1 MTRSIPMSHAQ
12 SNFVR
17 VAAVKDVPE
26 GAPKAVKVEG
36 RSIALFQHQGNIYA
50 TDNQCP
56 HMGYPLT
63 RGRVRNGVLTCD
75 WHGWSYDMR
84 GGGCFTGGCD
94 DLDTF
99 PVEVRDGAIY
109 IDVRSGGS
117 KRKDA
122 HFLLLKEGLLSE
134 DDWTLAK
141 AIAILLAK
149 GVSEQDT
156 LKRLV
161 RHMGRHIATERNAN
175 DGGREL
181 ALMVNAVKVARHY
194 DPEDRLIPLMLAAT
208 GASGRAGDRPAVQ
221 PLPPPVSWERLEHWI
236 RVFTADKAS
245 EGIEKCLITARRLG
259 KHDERI
265 VPLLYE
271 CAVEPFF
278 LGHSQNLPL
287 LGYLAE
293 LLEEFGWE
301 QGEELACNLAAKILG
316 RDRGAPEELRLA
328 AIKMFEP
335 INALIDG
342 LTSTSPRDRAAAYDE
357 DALAKA
363 LVSGD
368 LTQTFDA
375 ISDAL
380 RASVDIDR
388 IVTTMVLLAA
398 DRMARTPV
406 NLNPGWGSLRQ
417 ELILVSSVRTA
428 LRYGGFKVGAK
439 ALYHAAWQ
447 FFSDRWLNITPRSLT
462 EPLSSTKSDASNEDM
477 ALRTV
482 LDSIETI
489 QVREVGRQTREYLN
503 AGFSGDRLLSEMG
516 QSILRDDNG
525 WNLVHAL
532 RVVFDEWKLCE
543 GHPARNQLLIGLA
556 RWATDVRE
564 LTGSQSAAQ
573 TAQRFARGQ
582 TAVDL
587 YES

>member
-1 MTRSIPMSHAQ
+1 MPDTQ

-17 VAAVKDVPE
+17 VADLKDVVE
-26 GAPKAVKVEG
+26 GTPKAVKVDG

-56 HMGYPLT
+56 HMGYPLV
-63 RGRVRNGVLTCD
+63 RGRIRNGVLTCD

-99 PVEVRDGAIY
+99 PVEVRDSAIY

-117 KRKDA
+117 RRKDA

-134 DDWTLAK
+134 DNWTLSK
-141 AIAILLAK
+141 AIAIMLAQ

-156 LKRLV
+156 LKRVVQHL
-161 RHMGRHIATERNAN
+161 GRHIATERGAS

-181 ALMVNAVKVARHY
+181 ALMVNGVKVARHY
-194 DPEDRLIPLMLAAT
+194 APDDRLIPLMMAAT

-221 PLPPPVSWERLEHWI
+221 PLPPPVTWDKLEHWI
-236 RVFTADKAS
+236 RVFSADKTW

-259 KHDERI
+259 GHDERI

-271 CAVEPFF
+271 CALEPFF
-278 LGHSQNLPL
+278 LGHTENLPL

-293 LLEEFGWE
+293 SLEEFGWD
-301 QGEELACNLAAKILG
+301 QAEELVCNLAAKILG

-335 INALIDG
+335 IHTLIDE
-342 LTSTSPRDRAAAYDE
+342 LASTSPRDQGATYDE
-357 DALAKA
+357 DALSRG

-368 LTQTFDA
+368 LTQTFNV

-380 RASVDIDR
+380 RARVDIDR

-417 ELILVSSVRTA
+417 ELVLASSVRTA
-428 LRYGGFKVGAK
+428 LRYGGLNVGAR

-462 EPLSSTKSDASNEDM
+462 EPLSAARSDASNEDTG
-477 ALRTV
+477 LRTV

-489 QVREVGRQTREYLN
+489 QVREVGRHTREYLN

-525 WNLVHAL
+525 WSLVHAL
-532 RVVFDEWKLCE
+532 RTVFDEWKLCE
-543 GHPARNQLLIGLA
+543 GHPARNQLLAGLA
-556 RWATDVRE
+556 RWATDVRKR
-564 LTGSQSAAQ
+564 TGSQSAAQ

>member
-1 MTRSIPMSHAQ
+1 M
-12 SNFVR
+12 
-17 VAAVKDVPE
+17 K
-26 GAPKAVKVEG
+26 
-36 RSIALFQHQGNIYA
+36 
-50 TDNQCP
+50 
-56 HMGYPLT
+56 
-63 RGRVRNGVLTCD
+63 
-75 WHGWSYDMR
+75 

-117 KRKDA
+117 RRKDA
-122 HFLLLKEGLLSE
+122 HFLLLKEGLLSS
-134 DDWTLAK
+134 DNWTLSK
-141 AIAILLAK
+141 AIAIMLAQ

-156 LKRLV
+156 LKQVL
-161 RHMGRHIATERNAN
+161 RHMGRHIATESGASE
-175 DGGREL
+175 GGREL
-181 ALMVNAVKVARHY
+181 ALMVNGVKVARRY
-194 DPEDRLIPLMLAAT
+194 EPDDRLIPFMMAAT

-221 PLPPPVSWERLEHWI
+221 PLPPPVTWDKLEHWI
-236 RVFTADKAS
+236 RVFSADKTW
-245 EGIEKCLITARRLG
+245 EGIEKCLITARRLTG
-259 KHDERI
+259 HDDRI

-271 CAVEPFF
+271 CALEPFF
-278 LGHSQNLPL
+278 LGHTENLPL
-287 LGYLAE
+287 LGFLAE
-293 LLEEFGWE
+293 LLEEFGWD
-301 QGEELACNLAAKILG
+301 QVEELVCNLAAKILG
-316 RDRGAPEELRLA
+316 RDRGAPEEHRLA

-335 INALIDG
+335 INKLIDE
-342 LTSTSPRDRAAAYDE
+342 LPSTRPGDQPAAYEE
-357 DALAKA
+357 DALARG

-368 LTQTFDA
+368 LGQTFNA

-380 RASVDIDR
+380 RAGVDIDR

-417 ELILVSSVRTA
+417 ELILASSIRTA
-428 LRYGGFKVGAK
+428 LRYGASKIGAK

-462 EPLSSTKSDASNEDM
+462 EPLGAGKSDASNEDT
-477 ALRTV
+477 ALRAV
-482 LDSIETI
+482 LDSIETV
-489 QVREVGRQTREYLN
+489 QVREVGRHTREYLN
-503 AGFSGDRLLSEMG
+503 SGFSGDRLLSEMG

-543 GHPARNQLLIGLA
+543 GHPARNQLLIGLS
-556 RWATDVRE
+556 RWATDVRKR
-564 LTGSQSAAQ
+564 TGNQSAAQ

>member
-1 MTRSIPMSHAQ
+1 MSNAQ

-17 VAAVKDVPE
+17 VADLKDVPE
-26 GAPKAVKVEG
+26 GTSKAVRVEG
-36 RSIALFQHQGNIYA
+36 RSIALFQHQGNVYA

-99 PVEVRDGAIY
+99 PVDVRDSVIY
-109 IDVRSGGS
+109 IDVGSGGS

-122 HFLLLKEGLLSE
+122 HLLLLKEGLLSE
-134 DDWTLAK
+134 DNWTLSK
-141 AIAILLAK
+141 AIAILLAR

-156 LKRLV
+156 LKLV
-161 RHMGRHIATERNAN
+161 LRHMGRHIATERGP
-175 DGGREL
+175 DEGGREL
-181 ALMVNAVKVARHY
+181 ALMVNGVKVARHY
-194 DPEDRLIPLMLAAT
+194 EPTDRLIPLMMAAA
-208 GASGRAGDRPAVQ
+208 GASGRAGDRPDVQ
-221 PLPPPVSWERLEHWI
+221 PLPPPVTWDRLEHWI
-236 RVFTADKAS
+236 RVFSADKTWQ
-245 EGIEKCLITARRLG
+245 GIEKCLITARRLG
-259 KHDERI
+259 GQDERI

-278 LGHSQNLPL
+278 LGHSNNLLL

-293 LLEEFGWE
+293 LLEEFGWD
-301 QGEELACNLAAKILG
+301 QVEELVCNLAAKIVG

-335 INALIDG
+335 INTLIDE
-342 LTSTSPRDRAAAYDE
+342 LASTFPHDQAAYDE
-357 DALAKA
+357 DAFAKA
-363 LVSGD
+363 LLSGD
-368 LTQTFDA
+368 LTQTFNA
-375 ISDAL
+375 ISDVL
-380 RASVDIDR
+380 RARVGIDR

-417 ELILVSSVRTA
+417 ELMLSSSVRTA

-447 FFSDRWLNITPRSLT
+447 FFSDRWLNITPRSLA
-462 EPLSSTKSDASNEDM
+462 EPLSAAKSDASNED
-477 ALRTV
+477 AGLRTV

-489 QVREVGRQTREYLN
+489 QVGEVGRHTREYLH

-556 RWATDVRE
+556 RWATDVRKR
-564 LTGSQSAAQ
+564 TGNQSAAQ

>member
-1 MTRSIPMSHAQ
+1 MSNTQ
-12 SNFVR
+12 SNFVK
-17 VAAVKDVPE
+17 VADLKEVPE
-26 GAPKAVKVEG
+26 GTPKAVKVEG
-36 RSIALFQHQGNIYA
+36 RSIALFQHQGNVYA

-99 PVEVRDGAIY
+99 PVEVRDSAIY

-117 KRKDA
+117 RRKDA

-134 DDWTLAK
+134 DNWTLSK
-141 AIAILLAK
+141 AIAIMLAQ

-156 LKRLV
+156 LKRVVQHL
-161 RHMGRHIATERNAN
+161 GRHIASERGAN

-181 ALMVNAVKVARHY
+181 ALMVTGVKVARHY
-194 DPEDRLIPLMLAAT
+194 APDDRLIPLMMAAT

-221 PLPPPVSWERLEHWI
+221 PLPPPVTWDKLEHWI
-236 RVFTADKAS
+236 RVFSADKTW
-245 EGIEKCLITARRLG
+245 EGIEKSLITARRLG
-259 KHDERI
+259 QHDGRI
-265 VPLLYE
+265 LPLLYE
-271 CAVEPFF
+271 CALEPFF
-278 LGHSQNLPL
+278 LGHTENLPL
-287 LGYLAE
+287 LGYLSE
-293 LLEEFGWE
+293 LLEEFGWD
-301 QGEELACNLAAKILG
+301 QAEELVCNLAAKIIG
-316 RDRGAPEELRLA
+316 RDRGAPQELRLA

-335 INALIDG
+335 INTLVDELASNSSSNQ
-342 LTSTSPRDRAAAYDE
+342 TSTYDE
-357 DALAKA
+357 DALTKA

-368 LTQTFDA
+368 LTLTFNA
-375 ISDAL
+375 ISDVL
-380 RASVDIDR
+380 RCRVDIDR

-417 ELILVSSVRTA
+417 ELILASSCRTA
-428 LRYGGFKVGAK
+428 LRNGGFKIGAK

-462 EPLSSTKSDASNEDM
+462 EPLGTAKSDSSSEDL
-477 ALRTV
+477 ARRTV

-489 QVREVGRQTREYLN
+489 QVREIGRHTREYLN
-503 AGFSGDRLLSEMG
+503 AGFSGDCLLSEMG

-525 WNLVHAL
+525 WNLVHGL
-532 RVVFDEWKLCE
+532 RVVFVEWKLCE

-556 RWATDVRE
+556 RWATDVRKR
-564 LTGSQSAAQ
+564 TGNQSAAQ

>member
-1 MTRSIPMSHAQ
+1 MSNTQ
-12 SNFVR
+12 SNFVK
-17 VAAVKDVPE
+17 VADLKDVPE
-26 GAPKAVKVEG
+26 GTPKAVRVEG
-36 RSIALFQHQGNIYA
+36 RSIALFQHQGNVYA

-63 RGRVRNGVLTCD
+63 RGRARNGVLTCD

-99 PVEVRDGAIY
+99 PVEVRDSAIY

-117 KRKDA
+117 RRKDA

-134 DDWTLAK
+134 DNWTLSK
-141 AIAILLAK
+141 AIAIMLAQ

-156 LKRLV
+156 LKRVVQHL
-161 RHMGRHIATERNAN
+161 GRHIATERGAS

-181 ALMVNAVKVARHY
+181 ALMVNGVKVARHY
-194 DPEDRLIPLMLAAT
+194 APDDRLIPLMMAAT

-221 PLPPPVSWERLEHWI
+221 PLPPPVTWDKLEHWI
-236 RVFTADKAS
+236 RVFSADKTW

-259 KHDERI
+259 GHDERI

-271 CAVEPFF
+271 CALEPFF
-278 LGHSQNLPL
+278 LGHTENLPL

-293 LLEEFGWE
+293 SLEEFGWD
-301 QGEELACNLAAKILG
+301 QVEELVCNLAAKILG

-335 INALIDG
+335 IHTLIDE
-342 LTSTSPRDRAAAYDE
+342 LASTSPRDQGATYDE
-357 DALAKA
+357 DALSRG

-368 LTQTFDA
+368 LTQTFNV

-380 RASVDIDR
+380 RARVDIDR

-417 ELILVSSVRTA
+417 ELVLASSVRTA
-428 LRYGGFKVGAK
+428 LRYGGLNVGAR

-462 EPLSSTKSDASNEDM
+462 EPLSAARSDASNEDTG
-477 ALRTV
+477 LRTV

-489 QVREVGRQTREYLN
+489 QVREVGRHTREYLN

-525 WNLVHAL
+525 WSLVHAL
-532 RVVFDEWKLCE
+532 RTVFDEWKLCE
-543 GHPARNQLLIGLA
+543 GHPARNQLLAGLA
-556 RWATDVRE
+556 RWATDVRKR
-564 LTGSQSAAQ
+564 TGSQSAAQ

>member
-1 MTRSIPMSHAQ
+1 MSNTQ
-12 SNFVR
+12 SNFVK
-17 VAAVKDVPE
+17 VADLKDVPE
-26 GAPKAVKVEG
+26 GTPKAVRVEG
-36 RSIALFQHQGNIYA
+36 RSIALFQHQGNVYA

-99 PVEVRDGAIY
+99 PVEVRDSAIY
-109 IDVRSGGS
+109 IDVRSGRS
-117 KRKDA
+117 RRKDA

-134 DDWTLAK
+134 DNWTLSK
-141 AIAILLAK
+141 AIAIMLAQ

-156 LKRLV
+156 LKRVVQHL
-161 RHMGRHIATERNAN
+161 GRHIATERGAN

-181 ALMVNAVKVARHY
+181 ALMVNGVKVARHY
-194 DPEDRLIPLMLAAT
+194 APDDRLIPLMMAAT

-221 PLPPPVSWERLEHWI
+221 PLPPPVTWDKLEHWI
-236 RVFTADKAS
+236 RVFSADKTW

-259 KHDERI
+259 GHDERI

-271 CAVEPFF
+271 CALEPFF
-278 LGHSQNLPL
+278 LGHTENLPL

-293 LLEEFGWE
+293 SLEEFGWD
-301 QGEELACNLAAKILG
+301 QVEELVCNLAAKILG

-335 INALIDG
+335 IHTLIDE
-342 LTSTSPRDRAAAYDE
+342 LASTSPRDQGATYDE
-357 DALAKA
+357 DALSRG

-368 LTQTFDA
+368 LTQTFNV

-380 RASVDIDR
+380 RARVDIDR

-417 ELILVSSVRTA
+417 ELVLASSVRTA
-428 LRYGGFKVGAK
+428 LRYGGLNVGAR

-462 EPLSSTKSDASNEDM
+462 EPLSAARSDASNEDTG
-477 ALRTV
+477 LRTV

-489 QVREVGRQTREYLN
+489 QVREVGRHTREYLN

-525 WNLVHAL
+525 WSLVHAL
-532 RVVFDEWKLCE
+532 RTVFDEWKLCE
-543 GHPARNQLLIGLA
+543 GHPARNQLLAGLA
-556 RWATDVRE
+556 RWATDVRKR
-564 LTGSQSAAQ
+564 TGSQSAAQ

>member
-1 MTRSIPMSHAQ
+1 MSSPQ
-12 SNFVR
+12 TNFVK
-17 VAAVKDVPE
+17 VADLKDVQE
-26 GAPKAVKVEG
+26 STPKAVKVEG

-99 PVEVRDGAIY
+99 PVEVRDGAIF

-122 HFLLLKEGLLSE
+122 HLLLMKEGLLSE
-134 DDWTLAK
+134 DNWTLSK

-149 GVSEQDT
+149 GVSEADA
-156 LKRLV
+156 LKQVL

-181 ALMVNAVKVARHY
+181 ALMVNAVRVARHY
-194 DPEDRLIPLMLAAT
+194 QPDDRLIPLMMAAA
-208 GASGRAGDRPAVQ
+208 GASGRAGDRPPVQ
-221 PLPPPVSWERLEHWI
+221 PLPPPMTWDKLEHWI
-236 RVFTADKAS
+236 RTFTADRSS
-245 EGIEKCLITARRLG
+245 EGIEKCLITARRIG
-259 KHDERI
+259 GHDDRI

-271 CAVEPFF
+271 CALEPFF
-278 LGHSQNLPL
+278 LGQPQNLLL
-287 LGYLAE
+287 LGYLSE
-293 LLEEFGWE
+293 LLEEFGWD
-301 QGEELACNLAAKILG
+301 QAEELVCNLAAKMLG
-316 RDRGAPEELRLA
+316 RDRGAPEEHRMA
-328 AIKMFEP
+328 AIQMFGP
-335 INALIDG
+335 IQTLIDE
-342 LTSTSPRDRAAAYDE
+342 LARSSPEDHPAAVYDE

-368 LTQTFDA
+368 LKQAFHA

-380 RASVDIDR
+380 QARVDVDR

-406 NLNPGWGSLRQ
+406 NLNPGWGDLSR
-417 ELILVSSVRTA
+417 ELTLSSSVRA
-428 LRYGGFKVGAK
+428 ARRCGGFRAGAK
-439 ALYHAAWQ
+439 ALYHAAWL
-447 FFSDRWLNITPRSLT
+447 FFSDRWLNITPRVLT
-462 EPLSSTKSDASNEDM
+462 EPLSGAKSDAPNEDA

-482 LDSIETI
+482 LESIETV
-489 QVREVGRQTREYLN
+489 QVRDVGRHTREYLN

-516 QSILRDDNG
+516 QSILKDDNG

-532 RVVFDEWKLCE
+532 RTVFDEWKRCE
-543 GHPARNQLLIGLA
+543 GHPARNQLLIGLS
-556 RWATDVRE
+556 RWATDVRKR
-564 LTGSQSAAQ
+564 TGSQSAAQ

>member
-1 MTRSIPMSHAQ
+1 MPNIQ
-12 SNFVR
+12 SNFVK
-17 VAAVKDVPE
+17 VADLKDVPE
-26 GAPKAVKVEG
+26 GTPKAVKVEG
-36 RSIALFQHQGNIYA
+36 RSIALFQHQGNLYA

-75 WHGWSYDMR
+75 WHGWAYDMR

-99 PVEVRDGAIY
+99 PVEVRDSAIY

-134 DDWTLAK
+134 DNWTLSK
-141 AIAILLAK
+141 AIAIMLAQ

-156 LKRLV
+156 LKLVV
-161 RHMGRHIATERNAN
+161 RHLGRHIATERGAN

-181 ALMVNAVKVARHY
+181 AIMVNGVKVARQY
-194 DPEDRLIPLMLAAT
+194 PPDDRLIPLMMAAT

-221 PLPPPVSWERLEHWI
+221 PLPPPVTWDKLEHWI
-236 RVFTADKAS
+236 HAFSADKTW
-245 EGIEKCLITARRLG
+245 EGIEKCLITARRMG
-259 KHDERI
+259 GHDDRI
-265 VPLLYE
+265 LPLLYE
-271 CAVEPFF
+271 CALEPFF
-278 LGHSQNLPL
+278 LGHTENLPL

-293 LLEEFGWE
+293 LLEEFGWD
-301 QGEELACNLAAKILG
+301 QSEELVCNLAAKILG

-335 INALIDG
+335 IHTLIDE
-342 LTSTSPRDRAAAYDE
+342 LASTSPGNQAAAYDE
-357 DALAKA
+357 DALTKG

-368 LTQTFDA
+368 LTKTFTA
-375 ISDAL
+375 ISDVL
-380 RASVDIDR
+380 RARVDIDR
-388 IVTTMVLLAA
+388 IVTTIVLLAA

-417 ELILVSSVRTA
+417 ELILASSVRTA
-428 LRYGGFKVGAK
+428 LRYGGFKIGAK

-462 EPLSSTKSDASNEDM
+462 EPLSSVKSDASNEDM
-477 ALRTV
+477 ALRAV

-489 QVREVGRQTREYLN
+489 QVREVGRHTREYLN
-503 AGFSGDRLLSEMG
+503 AGFSGDRLLLDMG
-516 QSILRDDNG
+516 QSILKDDNG

-532 RVVFDEWKLCE
+532 RIVFDEWKRCE

-556 RWATDVRE
+556 RWATDARKR
-564 LTGSQSAAQ
+564 TGNQSAAQ
-573 TAQRFARGQ
+573 TAQRFAKGQ

>member
-1 MTRSIPMSHAQ
+1 MSNRQ

-17 VAAVKDVPE
+17 VAELKDVPE
-26 GAPKAVKVEG
+26 GTPKAVKVEG
-36 RSIALFQHQGNIYA
+36 RSVALFQHQGNVYA

-99 PVEVRDGAIY
+99 PVEVRDSAIY

-134 DDWTLAK
+134 DNWTLSK
-141 AIAILLAK
+141 AIAIMVAK
-149 GVSEQDT
+149 GVSEQDA
-156 LKRLV
+156 LKRVV

-181 ALMVNAVKVARHY
+181 ALMVNGVKVARHY
-194 DPEDRLIPLMLAAT
+194 DPDDRLIPLMMAAA

-221 PLPPPVSWERLEHWI
+221 PLPPPVTWAKLEKLI
-236 RVFTADKAS
+236 RVFSADKS
-245 EGIEKCLITARRLG
+245 WQGIEKCLITARRLG
-259 KHDERI
+259 EHDQQI
-265 VPLLYE
+265 IPLLYE
-271 CAVEPFF
+271 CALEPFF
-278 LGHSQNLPL
+278 LGQATNLPF
-287 LGYLAE
+287 LGFLAE
-293 LLEEFGWE
+293 LLEEFGWDE
-301 QGEELACNLAAKILG
+301 VEELVCNLAAKILG

-328 AIKMFEP
+328 AIQMFEP
-335 INALIDG
+335 VNALIDE
-342 LTSTSPRDRAAAYDE
+342 LAVTSSCDPAAAYNE
-357 DALAKA
+357 DALAKG

-368 LTQTFDA
+368 LAQTFHA
-375 ISDAL
+375 VSDAL
-380 RASVDIDR
+380 RARVGIDR
-388 IVTTMVLLAA
+388 IVTTMVLMAA

-406 NLNPGWGSLRQ
+406 NLNPGWGSLSQ
-417 ELILVSSVRTA
+417 EIVLSASVRTA
-428 LRYGGFKVGAK
+428 LRYGGFRIGAK

-462 EPLSSTKSDASNEDM
+462 EPLSGAKSDAANED
-477 ALRTV
+477 AGVRRV
-482 LDSIETI
+482 LDAIETI
-489 QVREVGRQTREYLN
+489 QVRDVGRHTREYLN

-516 QSILRDDNG
+516 QSILKDDNG

-543 GHPARNQLLIGLA
+543 GHPARNQLLIGLS
-556 RWATDVRE
+556 RWATDARKR
-564 LTGSQSAAQ
+564 TGSQSAAQ

>member
-1 MTRSIPMSHAQ
+1 MEYAMSNTQ

-17 VAAVKDVPE
+17 VAELKDVPE
-26 GAPKAVKVEG
+26 GTPKAVKVDG
-36 RSIALFQHQGNIYA
+36 RSIALFQHQGSVYA

-99 PVEVRDGAIY
+99 PVDVRDDAIY
-109 IDVRSGGS
+109 IDVSSGGS

-134 DDWTLAK
+134 DNWTLSK
-141 AIAILLAK
+141 AIAIMLAK

-156 LKRLV
+156 LKLVV
-161 RHMGRHIATERNAN
+161 RHLGRHIATGRGPNE
-175 DGGREL
+175 GGREL
-181 ALMVNAVKVARHY
+181 AMMVNGVKVARHY
-194 DPEDRLIPLMLAAT
+194 EPDDRLIPLMMAAT
-208 GASGRAGDRPAVQ
+208 GASGTAGDRPAVQ
-221 PLPPPVSWERLEHWI
+221 PLPPPVTWEKLAHWVH
-236 RVFTADKAS
+236 VFTADKTW

-259 KHDERI
+259 GNDGQI
-265 VPLLYE
+265 LPLLYD
-271 CAVEPFF
+271 CALEPFF
-278 LGHSQNLPL
+278 LGHTQNLPV
-287 LGYLAE
+287 LGFLAE
-293 LLEEFGWE
+293 LLEEFGWD
-301 QGEELACNLAAKILG
+301 QSEELVCNLAAKILG

-335 INALIDG
+335 INTLIDELALNSG
-342 LTSTSPRDRAAAYDE
+342 ADGTGSHDE
-357 DALAKA
+357 DVLAKG

-368 LTQTFDA
+368 LSQTFNS
-375 ISDAL
+375 ISEAL
-380 RASVDIDR
+380 KARMGIDR

-406 NLNPGWGSLRQ
+406 NLNPGWGSLSH
-417 ELILVSSVRTA
+417 ELILSSSVRTA

-439 ALYHAAWQ
+439 ALYHCAWQ

-462 EPLSSTKSDASNEDM
+462 EPLSPTKSDAPNEDR
-477 ALRTV
+477 ALRMV
-482 LDSIETI
+482 LDSIETV
-489 QVREVGRQTREYLN
+489 QVRDVGRHTREYLN
-503 AGFSGDRLLSEMG
+503 SEFSGDRLLSEMG

-525 WNLVHAL
+525 WNLLHAL
-532 RVVFDEWKLCE
+532 RTVFDEWKRCE
-543 GHPARNQLLIGLA
+543 GHPARNQLLIGLS
-556 RWATDVRE
+556 RWATDARKRS
-564 LTGSQSAAQ
+564 GSQSAAQ

>member
-1 MTRSIPMSHAQ
+1 MSNTQ
-12 SNFVR
+12 SNFVK
-17 VAAVKDVPE
+17 VADLKDVPE
-26 GAPKAVKVEG
+26 GTPKAVRVEG
-36 RSIALFQHQGNIYA
+36 RSIALFQHQGNVYA

-99 PVEVRDGAIY
+99 PVEVRDSAIY

-122 HFLLLKEGLLSE
+122 HLLLLKEGLLSE
-134 DDWTLAK
+134 DNWTLSK
-141 AIAILLAK
+141 AIAITLAR

-156 LKRLV
+156 LNRVVQHL
-161 RHMGRHIATERNAN
+161 GRHIATERGAN

-181 ALMVNAVKVARHY
+181 ALMVNGVKVARHY
-194 DPEDRLIPLMLAAT
+194 ALEDRLIPLMMAAT
-208 GASGRAGDRPAVQ
+208 GAAGRAGDRPAVQ
-221 PLPPPVSWERLEHWI
+221 PLRPPVTWDKLEHWI
-236 RVFTADKAS
+236 RVFSADKTW

-259 KHDERI
+259 GNDERI

-271 CAVEPFF
+271 CALEPFF
-278 LGHSQNLPL
+278 LGHTENLPH
-287 LGYLAE
+287 LGCLAE
-293 LLEEFGWE
+293 LLEEFGWD
-301 QGEELACNLAAKILG
+301 QVEELVCNLAAKILG
-316 RDRGAPEELRLA
+316 RDRGAPEELRVA

-335 INALIDG
+335 INASINELASTTT
-342 LTSTSPRDRAAAYDE
+342 TSEAAAYDE
-357 DALAKA
+357 DALVKG
-363 LVSGD
+363 LVSGN
-368 LTQTFDA
+368 LAQTFNA
-375 ISDAL
+375 ITDAL
-380 RASVDIDR
+380 KARVGIDR
-388 IVTTMVLLAA
+388 IATTMVLLAA

-406 NLNPGWGSLRQ
+406 NMNPGWGSLRQ
-417 ELILVSSVRTA
+417 ELILASSVRTA
-428 LRYGGFKVGAK
+428 LRYGGLNVGAR

-462 EPLSSTKSDASNEDM
+462 EPLSAARSDASNEDTG
-477 ALRTV
+477 LRTV

-489 QVREVGRQTREYLN
+489 QVREVGRHTREYLN

-525 WNLVHAL
+525 WSLVHAL
-532 RVVFDEWKLCE
+532 RTVFDEWKVCE
-543 GHPARNQLLIGLA
+543 GHPARNQLLAGLA
-556 RWATDVRE
+556 RWATDVR
-564 LTGSQSAAQ
+564 TRAGSQSAAQ

>member
-1 MTRSIPMSHAQ
+1 MSNTQ
-12 SNFVR
+12 SNFVK
-17 VAAVKDVPE
+17 VADLKDVPE
-26 GAPKAVKVEG
+26 GTPKAVKVEG
-36 RSIALFQHQGNIYA
+36 RSIALFQHQGSVYA

-75 WHGWSYDMR
+75 WHGWSYDMK

-99 PVEVRDGAIY
+99 PVEVRDSAIY

-122 HFLLLKEGLLSE
+122 HLLLLKEGLLSE
-134 DDWTLAK
+134 DNWTLSK
-141 AIAILLAK
+141 AIAITLAR

-156 LKRLV
+156 LNRVVQHL
-161 RHMGRHIATERNAN
+161 GRHIATGRGAN
-175 DGGREL
+175 EGGREL
-181 ALMVNAVKVARHY
+181 AMMVNGVKVARHY
-194 DPEDRLIPLMLAAT
+194 EPDDRLIPLMMAAT

-221 PLPPPVSWERLEHWI
+221 PLPPPVTWDKLEQWI
-236 RVFTADKAS
+236 RVFSADKAW

-259 KHDERI
+259 GHDERI
-265 VPLLYE
+265 VPMLYE
-271 CAVEPFF
+271 RALEPFF
-278 LGHSQNLPL
+278 LGHSENLPL

-301 QGEELACNLAAKILG
+301 QAEELVCNLAAKILG
-316 RDRGAPEELRLA
+316 RERGAPEELRLA

-335 INALIDG
+335 IHTLIEE
-342 LTSTSPRDRAAAYDE
+342 LASTSQGDQVATYDE
-357 DALAKA
+357 DALAKG

-368 LTQTFDA
+368 LTQAFNA

-380 RASVDIDR
+380 RARVDIDR
-388 IVTTMVLLAA
+388 IVTTMVLVAA

-428 LRYGGFKVGAK
+428 LGYGGFKVGAK

-503 AGFSGDRLLSEMG
+503 TGFSGDRLLSEMG
-516 QSILRDDNG
+516 QSILKDDNG
-525 WNLVHAL
+525 WNLVHGL

-556 RWATDVRE
+556 RWATDVRKR
-564 LTGSQSAAQ
+564 TGNQSAAQ

>member
-1 MTRSIPMSHAQ
+1 MSNTQ
-12 SNFVR
+12 SNFVK
-17 VAAVKDVPE
+17 VADLKDVPE
-26 GAPKAVKVEG
+26 GTPKAVKVDG
-36 RSIALFQHQGNIYA
+36 RSIALFQHQGSIYA

-99 PVEVRDGAIY
+99 PVEVRDDAIY
-109 IDVRSGGS
+109 IDVSSGGS

-134 DDWTLAK
+134 DNWTLSK
-141 AIAILLAK
+141 AIAIMLAK
-149 GVSEQDT
+149 GVSERDT
-156 LKRLV
+156 LKLVV
-161 RHMGRHIATERNAN
+161 RHLGRHIATERGPN

-181 ALMVNAVKVARHY
+181 AMMVNGVKVARHY
-194 DPEDRLIPLMLAAT
+194 APDDRLIPLMMAAT
-208 GASGRAGDRPAVQ
+208 GASGTAGDRPAVQ
-221 PLPPPVSWERLEHWI
+221 PLPPPVTWGKLEHWI
-236 RVFTADKAS
+236 RVFSADKTW
-245 EGIEKCLITARRLG
+245 EGIEKCLISARRLG
-259 KHDERI
+259 GHDEQI
-265 VPLLYE
+265 FPLLYE
-271 CAVEPFF
+271 CALEPFF
-278 LGHSQNLPL
+278 LGHTQNLPL
-287 LGYLAE
+287 LGFLAE
-293 LLEEFGWE
+293 LLEEFGWD
-301 QGEELACNLAAKILG
+301 QSEELVCNLAAKILG

-335 INALIDG
+335 INTLIDE
-342 LTSTSPRDRAAAYDE
+342 LASTSSSDQVTAYDE
-357 DALAKA
+357 DALAKG

-368 LTQTFDA
+368 LTQTFNA

-380 RASVDIDR
+380 SARVDIDR
-388 IVTTMVLLAA
+388 IITTMVLVAA

-406 NLNPGWGSLRQ
+406 NLNPGWGSLSH
-417 ELILVSSVRTA
+417 ELILSSSVRNA
-428 LRYGGFKVGAK
+428 LRYGGFKVGAR

-462 EPLSSTKSDASNEDM
+462 EPLSAVKSNASDEAT

-482 LDSIETI
+482 LDSIETV
-489 QVREVGRQTREYLN
+489 QVRDVGRHTREYLN

-525 WNLVHAL
+525 WNLLHTL
-532 RVVFDEWKLCE
+532 RMVFDEWKRCE
-543 GHPARNQLLIGLA
+543 GHPTRNQLLIGLS
-556 RWATDVRE
+556 RWATDARKRS
-564 LTGSQSAAQ
+564 GSQSAAQ

>member
-1 MTRSIPMSHAQ
+1 MSKPE
-12 SNFVR
+12 SNFVK
-17 VAAVKDVPE
+17 VADLSEVQE
-26 GAPKAVKVEG
+26 GAPKAVRVEG
-36 RSIALFQHQGNIYA
+36 RSVALFHHQGNIYA

-84 GGGCFTGGCD
+84 SGGCFTGGCD

-109 IDVRSGGS
+109 IDVHSGGS

-134 DDWTLAK
+134 DNWTLSK
-141 AIAILLAK
+141 AIAIMLAR
-149 GVSEQDT
+149 GVSEKET
-156 LKRLV
+156 LKLV
-161 RHMGRHIATERNAN
+161 LRHLGRHIATERGAN
-175 DGGREL
+175 DSGREL
-181 ALMVNAVKVARHY
+181 ALFMNALKVARRY
-194 DPEDRLIPLMLAAT
+194 APDDRLIPLMMAAT
-208 GASGRAGDRPAVQ
+208 GASGRAGDRPTVL
-221 PLPPPVSWERLEHWI
+221 PLPPPISWEKLEHWTS
-236 RVFTADKAS
+236 VFSADKTWG
-245 EGIEKCLITARRLG
+245 GIEKCLITARRLG
-259 KHDERI
+259 GNDERI
-265 VPLLYE
+265 LPLLYE
-271 CAVEPFF
+271 CALQPFF
-278 LGHSQNLPL
+278 LGHTENLPL

-301 QGEELACNLAAKILG
+301 AAEELVCNLAAKVLG
-316 RDRGAPEELRLA
+316 RDRSSPEELRLA

-335 INALIDG
+335 VDALIVE
-342 LTSTSPRDRAAAYDE
+342 LASSSPSEAPPPYEE
-357 DALAKA
+357 DALVKA

-368 LTQTFDA
+368 LTQTFNA
-375 ISDAL
+375 ISSAL
-380 RASVDIDR
+380 RARVDIDQ
-388 IVTTMVLLAA
+388 IFTTMVLLAA

-417 ELILVSSVRTA
+417 ELLLASSGRTA
-428 LRYGGFKVGAK
+428 LRYGGFKIGAK
-439 ALYHAAWQ
+439 ALYHVAWQ

-462 EPLSSTKSDASNEDM
+462 EPLSVAKPGVGGEDL

-482 LDSIETI
+482 LDSIESI
-489 QVREVGRQTREYLN
+489 RVHDIGRQTREFLN

-516 QSILRDDNG
+516 VSILRDDNG
-525 WNLVHAL
+525 WNLVHGL

-543 GHPARNQLLIGLA
+543 GHPARNQLLVGLS
-556 RWATDVRE
+556 RWATDVRKRA
-564 LTGSQSAAQ
+564 GSQSAAQ
-573 TAQRFARGQ
+573 TALRFARGQ

>member
-1 MTRSIPMSHAQ
+1 MSNTQ
-12 SNFVR
+12 SNFVK
-17 VAAVKDVPE
+17 VADLKDVPE
-26 GAPKAVKVEG
+26 GTPKAVRVEG
-36 RSIALFQHQGNIYA
+36 RSIALFQHQGNVYA

-99 PVEVRDGAIY
+99 PVEVRDSAIY

-117 KRKDA
+117 RRKDA

-134 DDWTLAK
+134 DNWTLSK
-141 AIAILLAK
+141 AIAIMLAQ

-156 LKRLV
+156 LKRVVQHL
-161 RHMGRHIATERNAN
+161 GRHIATERGAN

-181 ALMVNAVKVARHY
+181 ALMVNGVKVARHY
-194 DPEDRLIPLMLAAT
+194 APDDRLIPLMMAAT

-221 PLPPPVSWERLEHWI
+221 PLPPPVTWDKLEHWI
-236 RVFTADKAS
+236 RVFSADKTW

-259 KHDERI
+259 GHDERI

-271 CAVEPFF
+271 CALEPFF
-278 LGHSQNLPL
+278 LGHTENLPL

-293 LLEEFGWE
+293 SLEEFGWD
-301 QGEELACNLAAKILG
+301 QAEELVCNLAAKILG

-335 INALIDG
+335 IHTLIDE
-342 LTSTSPRDRAAAYDE
+342 LASTSPRDQGATYDE
-357 DALAKA
+357 DALSRG

-368 LTQTFDA
+368 LTQTFNV

-380 RASVDIDR
+380 RARVDIDR

-417 ELILVSSVRTA
+417 ELVLASSVRTA
-428 LRYGGFKVGAK
+428 LRYGGLNVGAR

-462 EPLSSTKSDASNEDM
+462 EPLSAARSDASNEDTG
-477 ALRTV
+477 LRTV

-489 QVREVGRQTREYLN
+489 QVREVGRHTREYLN

-525 WNLVHAL
+525 WSLVHAL
-532 RVVFDEWKLCE
+532 RTVFDEWKLCE
-543 GHPARNQLLIGLA
+543 GHPARNQLLAGLA
-556 RWATDVRE
+556 RWATDVRKR
-564 LTGSQSAAQ
+564 TGSQSAAQ

>member
-1 MTRSIPMSHAQ
+1 MSSTQ
-12 SNFVR
+12 SNFVK
-17 VAAVKDVPE
+17 VADLKDVPE
-26 GAPKAVKVEG
+26 GTPKAVKVEG
-36 RSIALFQHQGNIYA
+36 RSIALFQHQGSVYA

-75 WHGWSYDMR
+75 WHGWSYDMK

-99 PVEVRDGAIY
+99 PVEVRDSAIY

-122 HFLLLKEGLLSE
+122 HLLLLKEGLLSE
-134 DDWTLAK
+134 DNWTLSK
-141 AIAILLAK
+141 AIAITLAR

-156 LKRLV
+156 LNRVVQHL
-161 RHMGRHIATERNAN
+161 GRHIATGRGAN
-175 DGGREL
+175 EGGREL
-181 ALMVNAVKVARHY
+181 AMMVNGVKVARHY
-194 DPEDRLIPLMLAAT
+194 EPDDRLIPLMMAAT

-221 PLPPPVSWERLEHWI
+221 PLPPPVTWDKLERWI
-236 RVFTADKAS
+236 RVFSADKAW

-259 KHDERI
+259 GHDERI
-265 VPLLYE
+265 VPMLYE
-271 CAVEPFF
+271 RALEPFF
-278 LGHSQNLPL
+278 LGHSENLPL

-301 QGEELACNLAAKILG
+301 QAEELVCNLAAKILG
-316 RDRGAPEELRLA
+316 RERGAPEELRLA

-335 INALIDG
+335 IHTLIEE
-342 LTSTSPRDRAAAYDE
+342 LASTSTGDKVAAYDE
-357 DALAKA
+357 ETLAKG

-368 LTQTFDA
+368 LTQAFNA

-380 RASVDIDR
+380 RARVDIGR

-525 WNLVHAL
+525 WNLVHGL

-556 RWATDVRE
+556 RWATDVRKR
-564 LTGSQSAAQ
+564 TGNQSAAQ

>member
-1 MTRSIPMSHAQ
+1 MPNAQ
-12 SNFVR
+12 SNFVK
-17 VAAVKDVPE
+17 VAELKDVPE
-26 GAPKAVKVEG
+26 GTPKAVKVAG
-36 RSIALFQHQGNIYA
+36 RSIALFQHQGSVYA

-99 PVEVRDGAIY
+99 PVEVRDSDIY
-109 IDVRSGGS
+109 IDVGSGGS

-122 HFLLLKEGLLSE
+122 HLLLLKEGLLSE
-134 DDWTLAK
+134 DNWTLSK
-141 AIAILLAK
+141 AIAITLAR

-156 LKRLV
+156 LKRVVQHL
-161 RHMGRHIATERNAN
+161 GRHIATGRGAN
-175 DGGREL
+175 EGGREL
-181 ALMVNAVKVARHY
+181 AMMVNGVKVARHY
-194 DPEDRLIPLMLAAT
+194 EPDDRLIPLMMAAT
-208 GASGRAGDRPAVQ
+208 GASGRAGDRPSVQ
-221 PLPPPVSWERLEHWI
+221 PLPAPVTWDKLERWI
-236 RVFTADKAS
+236 RVFSADKAW

-259 KHDERI
+259 GHDERI
-265 VPLLYE
+265 VPMLYE
-271 CAVEPFF
+271 RALEPFF
-278 LGHSQNLPL
+278 LGHSENLPL

-301 QGEELACNLAAKILG
+301 QAEELVCNLAAKILG
-316 RDRGAPEELRLA
+316 RERGAPEELRLA

-335 INALIDG
+335 IHTLIEE
-342 LTSTSPRDRAAAYDE
+342 LASTSTDDKVAAYDE
-357 DALAKA
+357 EALAKG

-368 LTQTFDA
+368 LTQAFNA

-380 RASVDIDR
+380 RARVDIGR

-525 WNLVHAL
+525 WNLVHGL

-556 RWATDVRE
+556 RWATDVRKR
-564 LTGSQSAAQ
+564 TGNQSAAQ